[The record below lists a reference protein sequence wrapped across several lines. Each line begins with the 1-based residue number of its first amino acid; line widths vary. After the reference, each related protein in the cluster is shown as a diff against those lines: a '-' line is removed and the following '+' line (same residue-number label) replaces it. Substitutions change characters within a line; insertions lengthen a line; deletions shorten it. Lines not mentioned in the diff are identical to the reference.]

1 MSLDW
6 LHQKRR
12 SNISDVLSSHHGRG
26 WMEELVTNL
35 SCFCPYSHPCPGAC
49 WLWVNTGLFLWP
61 SQSRELL
68 ANGVIQWERYD
79 IEESRDECWME
90 FSWDFSQFGKE
101 SPPTSRTSKYSYGKM
116 VYLNA
121 SRQSLGES
129 EGLFELHRAQIG
141 SDFQAYYISFPVFQ
155 KNRRSGVWHEHLR

>member
-6 LHQKRR
+6 SHQKRR
-12 SNISDVLSSHHGRG
+12 SNISDVFSSHHGRG
-26 WMEELVTNL
+26 WMEELVINPSSL
-35 SCFCPYSHPCPGAC
+35 CPYSHPRPGAC
-49 WLWVNTGLFLWP
+49 WLWVNTGLFLWQ
-61 SQSRELL
+61 SQCRELL

-90 FSWDFSQFGKE
+90 FSWGFSQFGKE
-101 SPPTSRTSKYSYGKM
+101 SPSTSRTSKYSYGKM

-121 SRQSLGES
+121 SHRSLGES

-141 SDFQAYYISFPVFQ
+141 EWLSGILRFFSCVS
-155 KNRRSGVWHEHLR
+155 KNKRCGVWHERLR